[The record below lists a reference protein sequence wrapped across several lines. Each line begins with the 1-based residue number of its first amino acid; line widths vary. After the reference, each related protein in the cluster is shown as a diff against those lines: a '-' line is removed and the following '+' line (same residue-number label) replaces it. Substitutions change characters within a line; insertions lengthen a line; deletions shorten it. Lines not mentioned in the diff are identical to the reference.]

1 MLRFPRLYEKIL
13 DVVTQLLKARLP
25 VTNQMVENLVAI
37 ELAYINTKHP
47 DFSDAALVTML
58 NVESEQ
64 SRERDKG
71 ESCRSLVLLN
81 GVWA

>member
-25 VTNQMVENLVAI
+25 VANQMVENLVAI

-64 SRERDKG
+64 SRERDKS
-71 ESCRSLVLLN
+71 ESLRLLCS
-81 GVWA
+81 